1 MAYELQLRDSQDQ
14 VKIRSPWAAALLP
27 IITLGIYHLVWWY
40 RVNKELCDFG
50 RARGHDLGDNPT
62 LSLLAVFPG
71 GLIIVPALVSYWRG
85 AQRMQSAQRLS
96 GQQPLNGWIALI
108 LFILI
113 SVGLWAY
120 MQSELNKVWREEA
133 EPLPG
138 QPAPPAIE
146 DSLPPRTATEQEPAA
161 PSTPD
166 TGPERPERQQP
177 EPPR

>member
-1 MAYELQLRDSQDQ
+1 MAYELQLRGSEDQ
-14 VKIRSPWAAALLP
+14 VKVRSPWAAALLP

-71 GLIIVPALVSYWRG
+71 GLIIVPALVSYYRG

-96 GQQPLNGWIALI
+96 GQQPLNGWIALV
-108 LFILI
+108 LFLVITI
-113 SVGLWAY
+113 GLWAY
-120 MQSELNKVWREEA
+120 MQSELNKVWRAEA
-133 EPLPG
+133 DPLPG
-138 QPAPPAIE
+138 EPAPPAIE

-166 TGPERPERQQP
+166 TGRERPERQQP
-177 EPPR
+177 EPPG